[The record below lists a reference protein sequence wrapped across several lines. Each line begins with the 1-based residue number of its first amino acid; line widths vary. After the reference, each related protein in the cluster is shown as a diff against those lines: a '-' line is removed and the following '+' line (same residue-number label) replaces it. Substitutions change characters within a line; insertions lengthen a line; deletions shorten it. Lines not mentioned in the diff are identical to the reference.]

1 VKIALAQINPK
12 IGDLKHNFN
21 LIVANIKSARE
32 AGAKILFLPELA
44 LLGYPPKDLLLK
56 HGLLERQQYYL
67 NELLLYTKD
76 NDFAIVVGGISENK
90 RYGKK
95 LHNSLYCL
103 EGGEIKLI
111 ASKTLLPNYD
121 VFDETRYF
129 EPAHGVEVYEYG
141 GVKFGL
147 SICEDIWIE
156 AYPSMYSKDPVRD
169 LLAAGADVIINAS
182 ASPYAVGKP
191 AMREKLLGGIAKRH
205 AVPIVYV
212 NQIGANDELVF
223 DGNSM
228 VFDAQAQLR
237 YKMGEFIEQCLIIDT
252 DELFT
257 PRSASDMSRIAK
269 EQQESSETEQIR
281 KALVLG
287 LRDYAAKTGFGQ
299 VLLGISGGIDSA
311 VVASLAVEAMGAENV
326 YLVMMPSEFTS
337 KDSLED
343 AQALAKNLGIGK
355 DNYRVVPIK
364 KLHQEMRSLL
374 PDLSDIADENIQ
386 PRLRAALLMA
396 MANSLDAIVLST
408 GNKSEIAVGYC
419 TLYGDTCGALS
430 LIGDLLKNQVYDLAA
445 LINSSKRE
453 IIPQRI
459 IKREPTAELRHD
471 QKDSDSLPTYDILD
485 EVVYLYVQEM
495 KTISEILEQTK
506 LDKAQVTRILNMIDA
521 AEHKRYQLPPVI
533 KVAGKT
539 FGAGRRMPIA
549 HGYVLT

>member
-1 VKIALAQINPK
+1 MKIALAQINPK

-21 LIVANIKSARE
+21 LIVANIKTARE
-32 AGAKILFLPELA
+32 AGAKILFLPEMA

-56 HGLLERQQYYL
+56 HGLVDRQQYYI

-76 NDFAIVVGGISENK
+76 SDFAIVVGGISANK
-90 RYGKK
+90 GYGKK
-95 LHNSLYCL
+95 LHNSLFCL
-103 EGGEIKLI
+103 EAGEIKLI
-111 ASKTLLPNYD
+111 ASKMLLPNYD

-129 EPAHGVEVYEYG
+129 EPASGVQVYEYAG
-141 GVKFGL
+141 LKFGL

-169 LLAAGADVIINAS
+169 LLVAGAQVIINAS

-191 AMREKLLGGIAKRH
+191 AMRESLLGGIAKRH
-205 AVPIVYV
+205 QVPIVYV

-228 VFDAQAQLR
+228 VFDAQAELR
-237 YKMGEFIEQCLIIDT
+237 YKMGEFVEQCLVIET

-257 PRSASDMSRIAK
+257 QRSPADMKRVAK
-269 EQQESSETEQIR
+269 EQQETNETEQIR

-287 LRDYAAKTGFGQ
+287 LRDYAAKTGFEQ

-337 KDSLED
+337 KESLED
-343 AQALAKNLGIGK
+343 AQQLAKNLGVAN
-355 DNYRVVPIK
+355 DNYRVVSIK

-374 PDLSDIADENIQ
+374 PDLSDNADENIQ

-396 MANSLDAIVLST
+396 MANSLEAIVLST

-430 LIGDLLKNQVYDLAA
+430 LIGDLLKHQVYDLAR
-445 LINSSKRE
+445 LYNTGKE

-459 IKREPTAELRHD
+459 ISREPTAELRHD
-471 QKDSDSLPTYDILD
+471 QKDSDSLPSYEILD
-485 EVVYLYVQEM
+485 EIVYLYVQEL
-495 KTISEILEQTK
+495 KTITEMLEITNI
-506 LDKAQVTRILNMIDA
+506 DKAILTRVLNMIDA

>member
-1 VKIALAQINPK
+1 M
-12 IGDLKHNFN
+12 
-21 LIVANIKSARE
+21 
-32 AGAKILFLPELA
+32 FLPELA

-299 VLLGISGGIDSA
+299 VLLGVSGGIDSA

>member
-1 VKIALAQINPK
+1 MKIALAQINPK